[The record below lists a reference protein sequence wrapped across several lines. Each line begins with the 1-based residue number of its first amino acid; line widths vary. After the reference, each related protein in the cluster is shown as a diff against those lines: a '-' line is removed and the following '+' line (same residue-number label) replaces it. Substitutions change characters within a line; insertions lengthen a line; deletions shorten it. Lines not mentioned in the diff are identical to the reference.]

1 MTTWNLAK
9 YCYTWKAVLRSY
21 KPALKY
27 HQAARFPVC
36 LDTKQYLLL
45 WPHWSQYR
53 VKFRNSDSELSA
65 YSQLYNVG
73 SESEE

>member
-1 MTTWNLAK
+1 MTTWKLAK
-9 YCYTWKAVLRSY
+9 WCYTWKAALRSY

-27 HQAARFPVC
+27 HQAARFPVS
-36 LDTKQYLLL
+36 LATKQYLLL
-45 WPHWSQYR
+45 WLHWSQCG